1 MSFFEVFL
9 LGIGLSM
16 DAFAVSL
23 CKGLSM
29 KKLNIKGALVIAGFF
44 GGFQAIMPLTGWLLG
59 MSFEKYITEIDHWIA
74 FGLLAIIGGKMIIDA
89 VKEMKAPDEAPE
101 DFKLK
106 IGELFLLAIATSID
120 ALAVGLTFAFL
131 NMSAGAF
138 SFGQLNI
145 WCSILL
151 IGCTTFVISFAGVNI
166 GFRFGNRFQAKAEL
180 AGGAVLVLLGIKIL
194 LEHLGFINF

>member
-1 MSFFEVFL
+1 
-9 LGIGLSM
+9 
-16 DAFAVSL
+16 
-23 CKGLSM
+23 
-29 KKLNIKGALVIAGFF
+29 
-44 GGFQAIMPLTGWLLG
+44 
-59 MSFEKYITEIDHWIA
+59 
-74 FGLLAIIGGKMIIDA
+74 MIIDA

-138 SFGQLNI
+138 SFGHLNI